1 MSSGRKILSAVEI
14 RKSFKS
20 PGGGLT
26 EVLKGASLDVFENE
40 SVSISGESGAGKT
53 TFLNIAAALESP
65 DAGEVHWLGRRIDAL
80 SNSAQS
86 ALRAEFMGFVFQNC
100 CLIPEL
106 NARENVEFAA
116 RIAGRHRGR
125 KSRERAEGLLEFAGL
140 GGRMRHLPSQ
150 LSGGEKQRVAI
161 ARALMNEPSVIL
173 ADEPTG
179 NLDERTGEA
188 VMQMLLSLCSEGRA
202 SLRLITHNPDFARRT
217 SRSVRISHGIAC
229 EV

>member
-1 MSSGRKILSAVEI
+1 MARPEDRRALE
-14 RKSFKS
+14 F
-20 PGGGLT
+20 
-26 EVLKGASLDVFENE
+26 
-40 SVSISGESGAGKT
+40 GAGR
-53 TFLNIAAALESP
+53 FAR
-65 DAGEVHWLGRRIDAL
+65 GVH
-80 SNSAQS
+80 
-86 ALRAEFMGFVFQNC
+86 GFVFQNC

-106 NARENVEFAA
+106 DARENVEFAA
-116 RIAGRHRGR
+116 RIAGRHIGR

-202 SLRLITHNPDFARRT
+202 SLLLITHNPDFARRT
-217 SRSVRISHGIAC
+217 SRSVRISQGIAC

>member
-1 MSSGRKILSAVEI
+1 MSRGEKILTATGI
-14 RKSFKS
+14 RKSFKL

-53 TFLNIAAALESP
+53 TFLNIAAALEAP
-65 DAGEVHWLGRRIDAL
+65 DAGEVRWGGRRIDSL
-80 SNSAQS
+80 SNSAQA

-106 NARENVEFAA
+106 DARENVEFAA

-125 KSRERAEGLLEFAGL
+125 RSRERAEGLLEFAGL
-140 GGRMRHLPSQ
+140 GDRMRHLPSQ

-188 VMQMLLSLCSEGRA
+188 VMGMLLSLCSGGRA
-202 SLRLITHNPDFARRT
+202 SLLLITHNPDFARRT
-217 SRSVRISHGIAC
+217 SRSVRISQGVAC
-229 EV
+229 EG